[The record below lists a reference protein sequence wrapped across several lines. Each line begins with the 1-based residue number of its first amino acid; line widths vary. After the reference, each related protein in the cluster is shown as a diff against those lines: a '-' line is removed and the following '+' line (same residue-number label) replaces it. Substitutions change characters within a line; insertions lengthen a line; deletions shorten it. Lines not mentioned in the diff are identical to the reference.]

1 MSKSMINFN
10 YTKEKRI
17 AWIVTGKQA
26 KPILSRYLGR
36 DIDLRLV
43 FFMIGVESERYGAL
57 GMRIDRVINNNVVSA
72 VEENGTEVVVMG
84 KGVGFQMR
92 HGMTIPEEQIEKV
105 FRLDN
110 PSSMDQF
117 KNLVASLPPER
128 LQISTEVI
136 QYAKGVLNKKLSP
149 NIYLT
154 LTDHINFAIERFQ
167 DHMLF
172 GNPLLREVRAFYKE
186 EYMIGT
192 FALDLI
198 ERRLGIAFPVDEA
211 ASIALHIVNAE
222 YNTKMRDTIDITRI
236 IQDVLDLV
244 REYFQMELD
253 ETSLSYERLITHLRF
268 LAQRIYTSETID
280 DDTGVS
286 EFPGM
291 IEQIYPEE
299 YQCSRT
305 VKEYIEKTYGHQVSE
320 EEVAYLAV
328 HLKRVRTQKGE

>member
-1 MSKSMINFN
+1 
-10 YTKEKRI
+10 
-17 AWIVTGKQA
+17 
-26 KPILSRYLGR
+26 
-36 DIDLRLV
+36 
-43 FFMIGVESERYGAL
+43 
-57 GMRIDRVINNNVVSA
+57 
-72 VEENGTEVVVMG
+72 
-84 KGVGFQMR
+84 
-92 HGMTIPEEQIEKV
+92 
-105 FRLDN
+105 
-110 PSSMDQF
+110 MDQF

-299 YQCSRT
+299 YQCSRK

>member
-1 MSKSMINFN
+1 M
-10 YTKEKRI
+10 
-17 AWIVTGKQA
+17 
-26 KPILSRYLGR
+26 
-36 DIDLRLV
+36 
-43 FFMIGVESERYGAL
+43 
-57 GMRIDRVINNNVVSA
+57 
-72 VEENGTEVVVMG
+72 
-84 KGVGFQMR
+84 
-92 HGMTIPEEQIEKV
+92 
-105 FRLDN
+105 
-110 PSSMDQF
+110 
-117 KNLVASLPPER
+117 
-128 LQISTEVI
+128 I

-172 GNPLLREVRAFYKE
+172 GNPHLREVRAFYKE

-291 IEQIYPEE
+291 IEQ
-299 YQCSRT
+299 YQCSRK

>member
-1 MSKSMINFN
+1 LSKSMINFN

-253 ETSLSYERLITHLRF
+253 DCAFPLLNSITATSDPYVSIPVKRLMMT
-268 LAQRIYTSETID
+268 
-280 DDTGVS
+280 
-286 EFPGM
+286 PGCQNSL
-291 IEQIYPEE
+291 E
-299 YQCSRT
+299 
-305 VKEYIEKTYGHQVSE
+305 
-320 EEVAYLAV
+320 
-328 HLKRVRTQKGE
+328 